1 MSVDARFLI
10 AVKMQSRL
18 SFNFFS
24 KHRMCREFVV
34 EFVSDVAVHAS
45 QHSMRYHEPEY
56 LPPIDLRVENRR
68 RRYEEG
74 KLHHL
79 SQSVSFYKDC
89 PSWEGPRGGRTRSQS
104 YKQNSIIVF
113 DSTLELTN
121 QISHVTNFSLFDW
134 SIPA

>member
-1 MSVDARFLI
+1 MT
-10 AVKMQSRL
+10 AVKMQK
-18 SFNFFS
+18 FKIIFS

-34 EFVSDVAVHAS
+34 EFISEVTSHAS

-79 SQSVSFYKDC
+79 SQSVFALSMLKA
-89 PSWEGPRGGRTRSQS
+89 S
-104 YKQNSIIVF
+104 
-113 DSTLELTN
+113 
-121 QISHVTNFSLFDW
+121 NFLL
-134 SIPA
+134 